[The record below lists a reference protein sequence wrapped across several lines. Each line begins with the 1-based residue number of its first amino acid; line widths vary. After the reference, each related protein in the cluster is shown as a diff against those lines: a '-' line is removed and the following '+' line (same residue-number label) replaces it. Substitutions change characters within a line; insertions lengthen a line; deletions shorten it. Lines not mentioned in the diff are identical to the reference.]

1 MLRTNLA
8 TRPFYNDR
16 IVRVG
21 LALAAIGVAALTMFN
36 VLQVL
41 SLNSR
46 NSEMTARSER
56 AEAETQQFR
65 ESARTITAA
74 LDKVE
79 VTAVRDAAHEANVLI
94 EQRAFSWTDLFNR
107 FENTL
112 PPDVRIA
119 IVEPQLDR
127 DGRLLIAITTV
138 SRRVE
143 DLHTFIDQLET
154 SGGLRDVIPRQQA
167 IEEDGTL
174 RAVLQGYYTAVA
186 EPAGAAPP
194 ASEPSEAVPNG
205 SAAAPNASPA
215 EPRGGT
221 R

>member
-21 LALAAIGVAALTMFN
+21 LGLAVIGIAAFTAFN
-36 VLQVL
+36 AMQLV
-41 SLNSR
+41 SLGSR
-46 NSEMTARSER
+46 NREMTAGAER

-65 ESARTITAA
+65 QGARAITAA
-74 LDKVE
+74 MDKNE
-79 VTAVRDAAHEANVLI
+79 VTAVRDAAHEANALI

-112 PPDVRIA
+112 PSDVRIA
-119 IVEPQLDR
+119 AVEPQLDR
-127 DGRLLIAITTV
+127 EGRLLIAITTV

-143 DLHTFIDQLET
+143 DLHTFIDQLES

-167 IEEDGTL
+167 VEDDGNL
-174 RAVLQGYYTAVA
+174 RAVIQGYYTASTTP
-186 EPAGAAPP
+186 ET
-194 ASEPSEAVPNG
+194 SEPNG
-205 SAAAPNASPA
+205 SSQNASPGAPNATPG
-215 EPRGGT
+215 EPRGEQ

>member
-21 LALAAIGVAALTMFN
+21 LGLAVIGVAAFTAFN
-36 VLQVL
+36 ARELV
-41 SLNSR
+41 SLGSR
-46 NSEMTARSER
+46 NREMTARAER

-65 ESARTITAA
+65 QGAGAITAA
-74 LDKVE
+74 MNKNE
-79 VTAVRDAAHEANVLI
+79 VTAVRDAAHEANTLI

-112 PPDVRIA
+112 PSDVRIA
-119 IVEPQLDR
+119 GVEPQLDR

-143 DLHTFIDQLET
+143 DLHTFIDQLES

-167 IEEDGTL
+167 VEDDGTL
-174 RAVLQGYYTAVA
+174 RAVIQGYYTQAVDTA
-186 EPAGAAPP
+186 STAPET
-194 ASEPSEAVPNG
+194 SEPNG
-205 SAAAPNASPA
+205 SSQNASAGAPNATPG
-215 EPRGGT
+215 EPRGE
-221 R
+221 RR